1 MHGIPLR
8 LALAAFLV
16 GLTSLALAAPA
27 RAQSDP
33 APVYKANCTLCH
45 GADGGGNTP
54 TGKALDVKD
63 LRSAEVQKQ
72 TDALLAGI
80 IIKGR
85 DKMPAF
91 GKKLSPDAINSLVS
105 YIRQLAKR

>member
-1 MHGIPLR
+1 MRRIRLR

-16 GLTSLALAAPA
+16 GLTTLALAANV

-33 APVYKANCTLCH
+33 VPVYKANCTLCH

-54 TGKALDVKD
+54 TGKALNVND

-72 TDALLAGI
+72 RDEVLAGI
-80 IIKGR
+80 IAKGR

-91 GKKLSPDAINSLVS
+91 GKKLSPDVIDSLAL